1 MARKIGHGAAMALGA
16 GLFGALA
23 ATAAKLSLGGERMKR
38 REIGVEAEGLHLL
51 LRVGCGGLVFLCNAL
66 MWTFFAKSL
75 RYSSSAQASLTT
87 NASNFLLSRETPSS
101 PPSLTFDGK
110 VTLGPQYPVGENQ
123 AATGSMREQWPFS
136 LSIISHVVV
145 PVEDP

>member
-87 NASNFLLSRETPSS
+87 NASNFLLSADQSFKVHIFSQGCCELLQELKVNLVNE
-101 PPSLTFDGK
+101 LTVK
-110 VTLGPQYPVGENQ
+110 STV
-123 AATGSMREQWPFS
+123 
-136 LSIISHVVV
+136 
-145 PVEDP
+145 

>member
-87 NASNFLLSRETPSS
+87 NASNFLLSAFLGHLLFGEVQEVLWWIGIT
-101 PPSLTFDGK
+101 LTLCGLLLLHTVKD
-110 VTLGPQYPVGENQ
+110 VDQ
-123 AATGSMREQWPFS
+123 
-136 LSIISHVVV
+136 SHGHKK
-145 PVEDP
+145 EE

>member
-87 NASNFLLSRETPSS
+87 NASNFLLSDLITIPTHVIG
-101 PPSLTFDGK
+101 PYKDHDTWLLTLAPDYAK
-110 VTLGPQYPVGENQ
+110 N
-123 AATGSMREQWPFS
+123 W
-136 LSIISHVVV
+136 I
-145 PVEDP
+145 